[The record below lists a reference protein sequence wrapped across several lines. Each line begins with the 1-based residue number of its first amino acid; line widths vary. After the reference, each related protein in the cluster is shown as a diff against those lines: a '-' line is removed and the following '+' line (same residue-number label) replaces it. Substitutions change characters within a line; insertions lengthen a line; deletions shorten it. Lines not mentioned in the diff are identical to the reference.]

1 VADVRACRLQ
11 NVGGRDH
18 LSLSPLF
25 LMCRVSPD
33 SAARFGC
40 RAVGMSQV
48 DRVSRVRRMSEDEL
62 RRSEARFRALA
73 EASPAAIFIAED
85 RRLIYAN
92 PTLRTVTGRPREQLI
107 GTDPLDLLHPAD
119 RETVEARLALLER
132 GQLDCERHDVRIRTA
147 GGSDRWIDLTIS
159 AVSYEGRSAV
169 LGTGIDIS
177 HRRQLEAGMHQR
189 QQFEALGRL
198 TGGVAHDCNSLLL
211 VITGHVE
218 RLLDRLQPG
227 DALRETVEAIERA
240 TRRAAAQTEHLL
252 AFGRRQGLV
261 ARSVDI
267 GAIITELAPRLR
279 AEAGDRVRP
288 VLRLADRLPA
298 VHVDRLRLEQVLLS
312 LFVNGRDAMPE
323 GGDVVIMAD
332 VVPVDD
338 AMREGRPWLPQGG
351 TWVRLRITDSGPG
364 IPIPVPHGGFE
375 PFFTTKRPGARL
387 GLSTVYGIVKQSG
400 GYVWIETQPGAGTCV
415 TVLLPPGDDM
425 PKAGERSLPTPPA
438 RPLVL
443 LVEDQDAVRDLL
455 TTVLQRN
462 GFDVMSAPSGE
473 AALELA
479 SGSSFD
485 VLLTDVVLPGMT
497 GLDVARR
504 IRLQSPGTRV
514 LFMSGYTGDA
524 VLDMAEFGGECA
536 FIQKPFASKALIARL
551 RSVLTSQPDEPGL
564 SASSNSG

>member
-1 VADVRACRLQ
+1 
-11 NVGGRDH
+11 
-18 LSLSPLF
+18 
-25 LMCRVSPD
+25 
-33 SAARFGC
+33 
-40 RAVGMSQV
+40 
-48 DRVSRVRRMSEDEL
+48 VRRMSEDEL

-92 PTLRTVTGRPREQLI
+92 PTLREITGYAREQLI

-119 RETVEARLALLER
+119 REATEARLSLLER
-132 GQLDCERHDVRIRTA
+132 GQLDRERQDVRIRTPD
-147 GGSDRWIDLTIS
+147 GSDRWIDLTIS
-159 AVSYEGRSAV
+159 AVPYENRSGV

-177 HRRQLEAGMHQR
+177 ERKQLEAGMHQR
-189 QQFEALGRL
+189 QQLEALGQL
-198 TGGVAHDCNSLLL
+198 AGGVAHDFNSLLL

-218 RLLDRLQPG
+218 RLLDGLQPG
-227 DALRETVEAIERA
+227 DALREAVEAIERA

-252 AFGRRQGLV
+252 AFGRRQRLV

-267 GAIITELAPRLR
+267 GAVIAELEPGLR

-288 VLRLADRLPA
+288 VLRLADCLPA
-298 VHVDRLRLEQVLLS
+298 VCVDRLRLEQVLLS
-312 LFVNGRDAMPE
+312 LFVNARDAMPE
-323 GGDVVIMAD
+323 GGDVVIMVD
-332 VVPVDD
+332 VVLVDD

-351 TWVRLRITDSGPG
+351 TWVRLRITGSGPG
-364 IPIPVPHGGFE
+364 IPVSGVAGVLE
-375 PFFTTKRPGARL
+375 PFFTTKRPGAGL
-387 GLSTVYGIVKQSG
+387 GLPTVYGIVRQSG
-400 GYVWIETQPGAGTCV
+400 GYVWVDTQPGAGTCV

-425 PKAGERSLPTPPA
+425 PKAIERSRPTPPA
-438 RPLVL
+438 QPLVL